1 MYGPLIFGVKS
12 YHNQKKDLF
21 KILSSSALNNSRA
34 IPPLHVV
41 ILMRLTATVVVFA
54 VVVLSFHIHLYFS
67 RHIPLINRLIEGAG
81 AIEHPEHSGN
91 I

>member
-21 KILSSSALNNSRA
+21 KNLSSSALNNSRA

-41 ILMRLTATVVVFA
+41 VLMRLTATVVVA
-54 VVVLSFHIHLYFS
+54 VVVLSFHIHLYYPNFFMIITS
-67 RHIPLINRLIEGAG
+67 IL
-81 AIEHPEHSGN
+81 
-91 I
+91 